1 MDWCFTPHP
10 NPLPQGEREPGPHP
24 GPLPQGEQRRLRQ
37 RRRLLAGGAAALAL
51 TSPLAQAAA
60 ALATPP
66 QGKGPF
72 YPLELPLDQDN
83 NLVQV
88 AGRSGT
94 AQGVII
100 DVFGQLRD
108 EHGRPL
114 SGVNIEIWQVNAFGR
129 YHHPH
134 DDQDKPWDPSFQGFG
149 RTRTDAEGAYRFRT
163 VRPVAY
169 PGRAPHIHFALSDT
183 RFATFYTQMYLA
195 GAPENERDFLLR
207 SVRDRRARE
216 SLIVNLE
223 PSAPAEAAQG
233 SKLAGRFDIVL
244 GETLLSRR
252 P

>member
-1 MDWCFTPHP
+1 MGLRFAPHP
-10 NPLPQGEREPGPHP
+10 HPVPQRD
-24 GPLPQGEQRRLRQ
+24 RAT
-37 RRRLLAGGAAALAL
+37 RRRLLVGGAAALAL
-51 TSPLAQAAA
+51 ATPLARAAA
-60 ALATPP
+60 ALATPS

-88 AGRSGT
+88 AGRSGI
-94 AQGVII
+94 AEGAIL

-114 SGVNIEIWQVNAFGR
+114 AGVAIEIWQVNAFGR

-134 DDQDKPWDPSFQGFG
+134 DQQDKPWDPNFQGFG
-149 RTRTDAEGAYRFRT
+149 RTRTDTEGAYRFRT

-169 PGRAPHIHFALSDT
+169 PGRAPHIHFALSDS

-195 GAPENERDFLLR
+195 GAAENEGDFLLS
-207 SVRDRRARE
+207 SVRDREARA

-223 PSAPAEAAQG
+223 PSPPAEAAQG
-233 SKLAGRFDIVL
+233 AQLAGRFDIVL
-244 GETLLSRR
+244 GETVLSRK

>member
-1 MDWCFTPHP
+1 MS
-10 NPLPQGEREPGPHP
+10 Q
-24 GPLPQGEQRRLRQ
+24 Q
-37 RRRLLAGGAAALAL
+37 RRRLLVGGAAALGLA
-51 TSPLAQAAA
+51 TPLARAAA

-94 AQGVII
+94 AQGTII
-100 DVFGQLRD
+100 DVFGRLRD

-114 SGVNIEIWQVNAFGR
+114 AGVAMEIWQVNAFGR

-134 DDQDKPWDPSFQGFG
+134 DEQDKPWDPNFQGFG
-149 RTRTDAEGAYRFRT
+149 RTRTDAEGAYRF
-163 VRPVAY
+163 
-169 PGRAPHIHFALSDT
+169 
-183 RFATFYTQMYLA
+183 ATFYTQMYLA
-195 GAPENERDFLLR
+195 GAAENERDFLLR
-207 SVRDRRARE
+207 SVRDRKARD

-223 PSAPAEAAQG
+223 PSPPAEGAQG

-244 GETLLSRR
+244 GETVLSRK